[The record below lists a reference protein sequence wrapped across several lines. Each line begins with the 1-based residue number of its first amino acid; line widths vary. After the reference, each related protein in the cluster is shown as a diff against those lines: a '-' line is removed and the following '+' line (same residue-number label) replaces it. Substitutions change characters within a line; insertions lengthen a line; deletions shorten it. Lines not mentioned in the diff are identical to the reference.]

1 MIDPLSLSSRVQVAA
16 LAPVVSMRCLVVPF
30 KQGVGIQSRLRHLR
44 QRRACASPLQRK
56 IREHFMDK
64 RLTYYILAGMALGVA
79 VGYAVHVGIPQDN
92 VWFGYLTKTFKLL
105 SDIFLNLIKL
115 LVAPLILSTIVVGI
129 THMGDSATLGRI
141 GFRAISWF
149 IFASFISI
157 GLGLMMVN
165 IFQPGIGAPIDNVA
179 SAAASIG
186 EVKKL
191 DFWEFILSIF
201 PKNALEALATNNI
214 LQILVFALFAGVAL
228 SALGE
233 KGAPLVRGADA
244 LAEMMLQITHYVM
257 RYAPIAVFGALA
269 AVVAK
274 SGLAILGTYLE
285 LVTEFYLSLALL
297 WAILLSMGAIFLGR
311 RIWTLIRYIREPML
325 IAFSTASSE
334 AALPKLFEQLDRFGV
349 PRRISGFM
357 LPMGYSFNLDGSMMY
372 MSFATLFIAQA
383 YGIDLPIGTQ
393 ILILLTL
400 MISSKGVAAV
410 PRASLVVITGTLAMF
425 DLPVEGVALI
435 LAIDQFL
442 DMGRTATNVVGNA
455 VATSVI
461 TKWEGKLEEPDPE
474 FMEHPHAPAH
484 TVHDGA
490 RGLDLASDMVKDER
504 S

>member
-1 MIDPLSLSSRVQVAA
+1 
-16 LAPVVSMRCLVVPF
+16 
-30 KQGVGIQSRLRHLR
+30 
-44 QRRACASPLQRK
+44 
-56 IREHFMDK
+56 MDK
-64 RLTYYILAGMALGVA
+64 RLTLWILAGMVLGVV
-79 VGYAVHVGIPQDN
+79 VGYAVHVGIPQDDA
-92 VWFGYLTKTFKLL
+92 WFGYLTKTFKLL

-129 THMGDSATLGRI
+129 AHMGDSSALGRI
-141 GFRAISWF
+141 GFRAITWF
-149 IFASFISI
+149 IIASFISI
-157 GLGLMMVN
+157 GLGLLMVN
-165 IFQPGIGAPIDNVA
+165 LFQPGVGAPIDTVA
-179 SAAASIG
+179 NAAANIG

-191 DFWEFILSIF
+191 DFWDFILSIF
-201 PKNALEALATNNI
+201 PKNAIEAMATNNI

-269 AVVAK
+269 AVVSK

-285 LVTEFYLSLALL
+285 LVVEFYLSLMLL
-297 WAILLSMGAIFLGR
+297 WAILLSIGAVFLGR

-357 LPMGYSFNLDGSMMY
+357 LPLGYSFNLDGSMMY
-372 MSFATLFIAQA
+372 MSFATIFIAQA
-383 YGIDLPIGTQ
+383 YGIELSIATQ

-461 TKWEGKLEEPDPE
+461 TKWEGMLEVEEPE
-474 FMEHPHAPAH
+474 FVEAPHAPAH
-484 TVHDGA
+484 TVHGGA
-490 RGLDLASDMVKDER
+490 RGLDLAEDMVTDER
-504 S
+504 SSKT

>member
-1 MIDPLSLSSRVQVAA
+1 
-16 LAPVVSMRCLVVPF
+16 
-30 KQGVGIQSRLRHLR
+30 
-44 QRRACASPLQRK
+44 
-56 IREHFMDK
+56 MDK
-64 RLTYYILAGMALGVA
+64 RLTLWILVGMILGII
-79 VGYAVHVGIPQDN
+79 VGYAVHIGVAPDSAAFEN
-92 VWFGYLTKTFKLL
+92 LSKTFKLL

-129 THMGDSATLGRI
+129 AHMGDSTALGRI
-141 GFRAISWF
+141 GFRAITWF
-149 IFASFISI
+149 ILASFISI
-157 GLGLMMVN
+157 GLGLLMVN
-165 IFQPGIGAPIDNVA
+165 IFQPGVGVPLGAA
-179 SAAASIG
+179 AEAAASVG

-191 DFWEFILSIF
+191 DFFEFILSIF
-201 PKNALEALATNNI
+201 PKNAFEAMATNNI

-233 KGAPLVRGADA
+233 KGAPLVRAADA

-269 AVVAK
+269 KVVAT
-274 SGLAILGTYLE
+274 SGLAILLSYATL
-285 LVTEFYLSLALL
+285 LAEFYMSLVIL
-297 WAILLSMGAIFLGR
+297 WILLLTIGWIFLR
-311 RIWTLIRYIREPML
+311 NRIWTLIRYIREPLL

-357 LPMGYSFNLDGSMMY
+357 LPLGYSFNLDGSMMY
-372 MSFATLFIAQA
+372 MSFATIFIAQA
-383 YGIDLPIGTQ
+383 YGIDLPIMTQ

-425 DLPVEGVALI
+425 GLPVEGVALI

-461 TKWEGKLEEPDPE
+461 TKWEGMLEVEEPE
-474 FMEHPHAPAH
+474 FVEPLHAPAH
-484 TVHDGA
+484 TAAAGK
-490 RGLDLASDMVKDER
+490 RGLDLAEDMVTDTR
-504 S
+504 SEKS

>member
-1 MIDPLSLSSRVQVAA
+1 
-16 LAPVVSMRCLVVPF
+16 
-30 KQGVGIQSRLRHLR
+30 
-44 QRRACASPLQRK
+44 
-56 IREHFMDK
+56 MDK
-64 RLTYYILAGMALGVA
+64 RLTLWILAGMIFGVIA
-79 VGYAVHVGIPQDN
+79 GYAVHIGVPQDN
-92 VWFGYLTKTFKLL
+92 VWFEYLTKTFKLL

-129 THMGDSATLGRI
+129 AHMGDSSALGRI
-141 GFRAISWF
+141 GFRAIAWF
-149 IFASFISI
+149 ITASFISI
-157 GLGLMMVN
+157 SLGLLMVN
-165 IFQPGIGAPIDNVA
+165 LFQPGIGAPIDTV
-179 SAAASIG
+179 AAAAANIG

-201 PKNALEALATNNI
+201 PKNALEAMAANNI
-214 LQILVFALFAGVAL
+214 LQILVFAIFAGVAL

-269 AVVAK
+269 AVVSK
-274 SGLAILGTYLE
+274 SGLAILGTYIK
-285 LVTEFYLSLALL
+285 LVSQFYLSLALL
-297 WAILLSMGAIFLGR
+297 WMILLSLGAVFLGR
-311 RIWTLIRYIREPML
+311 RIWMLIRYIREPML

-357 LPMGYSFNLDGSMMY
+357 LPLGYSFNLDGSMMY
-372 MSFATLFIAQA
+372 MSFATIFIAQA
-383 YGIDLPIGTQ
+383 YNIDLSISTQ

-461 TKWEGKLEEPDPE
+461 TKWEGMLEVPE
-474 FMEHPHAPAH
+474 SENAEYPHAPAH
-484 TVHDGA
+484 TIHAGS
-490 RGLDLASDMVKDER
+490 RGLDLASDMVDDQRSSER
-504 S
+504 RDDDRREAERIGLAADPADRRDGDRRKT

>member
-1 MIDPLSLSSRVQVAA
+1 
-16 LAPVVSMRCLVVPF
+16 
-30 KQGVGIQSRLRHLR
+30 
-44 QRRACASPLQRK
+44 
-56 IREHFMDK
+56 MDK
-64 RLTYYILAGMALGVA
+64 KLTYWILAGMVLGVI
-79 VGYAVHVGIPQDN
+79 VGYAVHVGVPQDN
-92 VWFGYLTKTFKLL
+92 VWFEYLTKTFKLL

-129 THMGDSATLGRI
+129 AHMGDSSALGRI
-141 GFRAISWF
+141 GFRAITWF
-149 IFASFISI
+149 IIASFISI
-157 GLGLMMVN
+157 GLGLLMVN
-165 IFQPGIGAPIDNVA
+165 LFQPGVGAPVDSIAN
-179 SAAASIG
+179 AAATIG

-201 PKNALEALATNNI
+201 PKNALEAMATNNI

-269 AVVAK
+269 AVVSK

-285 LVTEFYLSLALL
+285 LVLEFYASLAML
-297 WAILLSMGAIFLGR
+297 WLILLSIGAIFLGR
-311 RIWTLIRYIREPML
+311 RIFTLIRYIREPML

-357 LPMGYSFNLDGSMMY
+357 LPLGYSFNLDGSMMY
-372 MSFATLFIAQA
+372 MSFATIFIAQA
-383 YGIDLPIGTQ
+383 YGIDLPIATQ

-461 TKWEGKLEEPDPE
+461 TKWEGMLEVEEPDFVEP
-474 FMEHPHAPAH
+474 PHAPAH
-484 TVHDGA
+484 TAAGGKA
-490 RGLDLASDMVKDER
+490 GLELAEDMVTDER
-504 S
+504 SKPV

>member
-1 MIDPLSLSSRVQVAA
+1 
-16 LAPVVSMRCLVVPF
+16 
-30 KQGVGIQSRLRHLR
+30 
-44 QRRACASPLQRK
+44 
-56 IREHFMDK
+56 MDK
-64 RLTYYILAGMALGVA
+64 RLTLWIMVGMILGII
-79 VGYAVHVGIPQDN
+79 VGYAVHIGVAPDSAAFEN
-92 VWFGYLTKTFKLL
+92 LSKTFKLL

-129 THMGDSATLGRI
+129 AHMGDSSALGRI
-141 GFRAISWF
+141 GFRAITWF
-149 IFASFISI
+149 ILASFISI
-157 GLGLMMVN
+157 GLGLLMVN
-165 IFQPGIGAPIDNVA
+165 IFQPGVGVPLGAA
-179 SAAASIG
+179 AEAAASVG

-191 DFWEFILSIF
+191 DFFEFILSIF
-201 PKNALEALATNNI
+201 PKNAFEAMATNNI

-233 KGAPLVRGADA
+233 KGAPLVRAADA

-269 AVVAK
+269 KVVAA
-274 SGLAILGTYLE
+274 SGLAILGSYFKL
-285 LVTEFYLSLALL
+285 LAEFYFSLLILWALL
-297 WAILLSMGAIFLGR
+297 LSIGWIFLR
-311 RIWTLIRYIREPML
+311 NRIWTLIRYIREPLL

-357 LPMGYSFNLDGSMMY
+357 LPLGYSFNLDGSMMY
-372 MSFATLFIAQA
+372 MSFATIFIAQA
-383 YGIDLPIGTQ
+383 YGIDLPIMTQ

-425 DLPVEGVALI
+425 GLPVEGVALI

-461 TKWEGKLEEPDPE
+461 TKWEGMLEVEEPE
-474 FMEHPHAPAH
+474 FVEPLHAPAH
-484 TVHDGA
+484 TAAAGK
-490 RGLDLASDMVKDER
+490 RGLDLAEDMVTDTR
-504 S
+504 SEKS

>member
-1 MIDPLSLSSRVQVAA
+1 
-16 LAPVVSMRCLVVPF
+16 
-30 KQGVGIQSRLRHLR
+30 
-44 QRRACASPLQRK
+44 
-56 IREHFMDK
+56 
-64 RLTYYILAGMALGVA
+64 
-79 VGYAVHVGIPQDN
+79 
-92 VWFGYLTKTFKLL
+92 
-105 SDIFLNLIKL
+105 
-115 LVAPLILSTIVVGI
+115 
-129 THMGDSATLGRI
+129 MGDSSALGRI
-141 GFRAISWF
+141 GFRAITWF
-149 IFASFISI
+149 IIASFISI
-157 GLGLMMVN
+157 GLGLLMVN
-165 IFQPGIGAPIDNVA
+165 LFQPGVGAPVDSIAN
-179 SAAASIG
+179 AAATIG

-201 PKNALEALATNNI
+201 PKNALEAMATNNI

-269 AVVAK
+269 GVVAK

-285 LVTEFYLSLALL
+285 LVTEFYLSLAIL
-297 WAILLSMGAIFLGR
+297 WTILLSIGAIFLGR
-311 RIWTLIRYIREPML
+311 RIFTLIRYIREPML

-357 LPMGYSFNLDGSMMY
+357 LPLGYSFNLDGSMMY
-372 MSFATLFIAQA
+372 MSFATIFIAQA
-383 YGIDLPIGTQ
+383 YGIDLPIATQ

-461 TKWEGKLEEPDPE
+461 TKWEGMLEVEEPE
-474 FMEHPHAPAH
+474 FIEPPHAPAH
-484 TVHDGA
+484 TVAGGKA
-490 RGLDLASDMVKDER
+490 GLDLAADMVTDER
-504 S
+504 SKPS

>member
-1 MIDPLSLSSRVQVAA
+1 MI
-16 LAPVVSMRCLVVPF
+16 
-30 KQGVGIQSRLRHLR
+30 
-44 QRRACASPLQRK
+44 
-56 IREHFMDK
+56 
-64 RLTYYILAGMALGVA
+64 LGVA
-79 VGYAVHVGIPQDN
+79 VGYAVHVSFAPDSMQ
-92 VWFGYLTKTFKLL
+92 FEYLTKTFKLL

-129 THMGDSATLGRI
+129 AHMGDSSALGRI
-141 GFRAISWF
+141 GFRAITWF
-149 IFASFISI
+149 IIASFISI
-157 GLGLMMVN
+157 GLGLLMVN
-165 IFQPGIGAPIDNVA
+165 LFQPGVGAPVDTIAN
-179 SAAASIG
+179 AAATIG

-201 PKNALEALATNNI
+201 PKNAFEAMATNNI
-214 LQILVFALFAGVAL
+214 LQILVFALFAGIAL

-233 KGAPLVRGADA
+233 KGAPLVRGAES

-257 RYAPIAVFGALA
+257 RYAPVAVFGALA

-274 SGLAILGTYLE
+274 SGLAILATYLE

-297 WAILLSMGAIFLGR
+297 WVILLSIGAIFLGR

-357 LPMGYSFNLDGSMMY
+357 LPLGYSFNLDGSMMY
-372 MSFATLFIAQA
+372 MSFATIFIAQA

-461 TKWEGKLEEPDPE
+461 TKWEGMLEVEEPDYIE
-474 FMEHPHAPAH
+474 SPHAPAH
-484 TVHDGA
+484 TVADGKA
-490 RGLDLASDMVKDER
+490 GLDLASDMVTDER
-504 S
+504 STKI